1 MAEPGMMPGMVIVGA
16 GECGARAAQALRA
29 AGWAGAVT
37 LIGEEAL
44 PPYERPPL
52 SKAAMVAEGAPK
64 PAHPLTA
71 ETAAQQDIA
80 LLLGTRVAAIDR
92 AAHQVVLADGRR
104 LSYARLL
111 LATGARPRRLTAE
124 GADSPHVLYLRSFAD
139 ALALR
144 DRLRPGARLCVI
156 GGGFIGLEIAAS
168 AIARGCQVT
177 VVEAAPR
184 ILMRGVPAPLAALIA
199 RRHEQAGVRFHIG
212 TGIVR
217 IAEMDGA
224 RHVVLADGTEIRC
237 DTIIAGIGAVPEVAL
252 AETSGL
258 AIENGIRVDDHLR
271 TSDPAIFAA
280 GDCCS
285 VPHPLYGGRR
295 IRLEAWRNAHDQGNL
310 AARNM
315 LGAEVAHEAVP
326 WFWSDQYELTLHIAG
341 LADQA
346 ATQVRRDL
354 GDGAELYFHLDGD
367 GRLLAASG
375 FGPLGKVAK
384 EIRLAEMLIQKR
396 ARPAPDRLA
405 SPEVKLKSLLTAEAS

>member
-1 MAEPGMMPGMVIVGA
+1 MAEPGMVIVGA
-16 GECGARAAQALRA
+16 GECGARAAQALRE
-29 AGWAGAVT
+29 AGWSGPIT
-37 LIGEEAL
+37 LIGEETL

-52 SKAAMVAEGAPK
+52 SKVVMVTEGAPK

-71 ETAAQQDIA
+71 ESAAQKDIV
-80 LLLGTRVAAIDR
+80 LLLGARVAEIDR
-92 AAHQVVLADGRR
+92 SGHTVLLDDGRR
-104 LSYARLL
+104 IAYSKLL
-111 LATGARPRRLTAE
+111 LATGAQPRRLTVE
-124 GADSPHVLYLRSFAD
+124 GADSDHVLYLRNLAE

-144 DRLRPGARLCVI
+144 DRLQPGARLCVI

-199 RRHEQAGVRFHIG
+199 KRHEQAGVQFHIG

-217 IAEMDGA
+217 IVDADGA
-224 RHVVLADGTEIRC
+224 RRVVLADGTEIPC
-237 DTIIAGIGAVPEVAL
+237 DAIVAGIGAVPEVSL
-252 AETSGL
+252 AERAGL
-258 AIENGIRVDDHLR
+258 AIANGIRVDEHLR
-271 TSDPAIFAA
+271 TSDPDIFAA

-285 VPHPLYGGRR
+285 APHPLYGGRR

-315 LGAEVAHEAVP
+315 LGAEAAHEAVP

-346 ATQVRRDL
+346 TTQVRRDL
-354 GDGAELYFHLDGD
+354 GDGAELHFHLDAD
-367 GRLLAASG
+367 GRLVAASG

-396 ARPAPDRLA
+396 ARPAPDQLA
-405 SPEVKLKSLLTAEAS
+405 SPAVKLKSLLNA